1 MQNQILLLV
10 IYAEN
15 QLVLMI
21 CNELEDNKKY
31 KWRL

>member
-10 IYAEN
+10 IYDEN

-21 CNELEDNKKY
+21 CTEWEGNKNF

>member
-21 CNELEDNKKY
+21 CTEWEGTKNF
-31 KWRL
+31 KWL